1 MLKIDKL
8 LEEYKRQSSGIGRTL
23 IYKDI
28 MKYLKHM
35 RQMRQITFKELES
48 IVNYKEKIIKLRF
61 QSDSIFFTEIELE
74 NLKDY
79 IYKKSLGGVIK

>member
-1 MLKIDKL
+1 MLKIDEL

-23 IYKDI
+23 TYKKI

-35 RQMRQITFKELES
+35 RQMKKIKFKKLES

-74 NLKDY
+74 KLKDY
-79 IYKKSLGGVIK
+79 IYYKKSLVR